1 MKVTVVPA
9 QVTTVEDR
17 IAGNLSMSQMM
28 LLAIPVF
35 GGSALFAVLPPFMG
49 GSPYKYV
56 LLGVLA
62 LIACGLAIRIRGKIL
77 LFWMLLIVR
86 YNLRPTYYLYD
97 KHTLIWREVF
107 EPTKQQSQE
116 QIVKVKKPHLITLP
130 NISTTD
136 ATHLMGIIENPAA
149 KLRFAV
155 NKKGALYVRIT
166 EIEK

>member
-28 LLAIPVF
+28 LLAIPIF
-35 GGSALFAVLPPFMG
+35 GGSALFAALPPFMG
-49 GSPYKYV
+49 GSPYKYI
-56 LLGVLA
+56 LLGILA

-77 LFWMLLIVR
+77 LFWILLIAR

-97 KHTLIWREVF
+97 KHTLVSREVF
-107 EPTKQQSQE
+107 EPMKQQSANAVATSKKTRH
-116 QIVKVKKPHLITLP
+116 VKIPA
-130 NISTTD
+130 ISTTD
-136 ATHLMGIIENPAA
+136 AAHLMGIIENPAA

-155 NKKGALYVRIT
+155 NRKGALYVRIT
-166 EIEK
+166 EIQE

>member
-1 MKVTVVPA
+1 MKVAVVPA

-35 GGSALFAVLPPFMG
+35 GGSALFAALPPFMG

-56 LLGVLA
+56 LLGMLA
-62 LIACGLAIRIRGKIL
+62 LIACGLAIRIRGKII

-86 YNLRPTYYLYD
+86 YSLRPTYYLYD
-97 KHTLIWREVF
+97 KHTLVSREVL
-107 EPTKQQSQE
+107 EPIKQHSKE
-116 QIVKVKKPHLITLP
+116 HVVRTKKPHNTKLP
-130 NISTTD
+130 NMSITD

-149 KLRFAV
+149 KLRFAI

>member
-28 LLAIPVF
+28 LLAIPIF
-35 GGSALFAVLPPFMG
+35 GGSALFAVLPPFMN

-56 LLGVLA
+56 LLGILA
-62 LIACGLAIRIRGKIL
+62 LLACGLAIRIRGKIL
-77 LFWMLLIVR
+77 LFWILLIVR

-97 KHTLIWREVF
+97 KHTLVSREVF
-107 EPTKQQSQE
+107 EPIKQLSKE
-116 QIVKVKKPHLITLP
+116 QIVKAKKPHRMKLP

-136 ATHLMGIIENPAA
+136 AAHLMGIIENPAA

>member
-28 LLAIPVF
+28 LLAIPIF
-35 GGSALFAVLPPFMG
+35 GGSALFAVLPPFMN

-56 LLGVLA
+56 LFGVLA

-77 LFWMLLIVR
+77 LFWILLIVR

-97 KHTLIWREVF
+97 KHTLISREVF
-107 EPTKQQSQE
+107 EPIKHETKQQTVQT
-116 QIVKVKKPHLITLP
+116 KKPRRMKLP

-136 ATHLMGIIENPAA
+136 AAHLMGIIENPAA